1 MQALICNIFAQLK
14 PRDGMIATA
23 ESCTGGMIAAA
34 ITNVAGSSE
43 FFDRG
48 FITYSNQSKIDML
61 GVSPETLEHY
71 GAVSDETAAEMAR
84 GAINKSRAD
93 YALSVTGIAGPGG
106 GSAEKPVGLVFI
118 GLAVRGGDVQTFR
131 YHFTGDRA
139 DVRVQ
144 TVRAAL
150 MHLLGALS

>member
-1 MQALICNIFAQLK
+1 MPDLISDVFAALK
-14 PRDGMIATA
+14 KRGGTIATA

-34 ITNVAGSSE
+34 ITDVAGSSE

-61 GVSPETLEHY
+61 SVSPDTLEHH
-71 GAVSDETAAEMAR
+71 GAVSEQSAAEMAR
-84 GAINKSRAD
+84 GAIDKSRAD
-93 YALSVTGIAGPGG
+93 IAIAVTGIAGPGG

-118 GLAVRGGDVQTFR
+118 GIAVRGGDVQIFR
-131 YHFTGDRA
+131 HHLTGDRA
-139 DVRVQ
+139 DVRAQ

-150 MHLLGALS
+150 THLREALS

>member
-1 MQALICNIFAQLK
+1 MPDLISEIFSALK
-14 PRDGMIATA
+14 KRGGTIATA

-34 ITNVAGSSE
+34 ITDVAGSSE

-48 FITYSNQSKIDML
+48 FITYSNPSKIDLL
-61 GVSPETLEHY
+61 GVSPYTLEQH
-71 GAVSDETAAEMAR
+71 GAVSEQTAAEMAR
-84 GAINKSRAD
+84 GAIDKSRAD

-131 YHFTGDRA
+131 HHFTGDRA
-139 DVRVQ
+139 DVRAQ

-150 MHLLGALS
+150 THLRKALS